1 MLAIVLVPSIVLL
14 GTGVVAAVYLFETGT
29 TAENFATAALSTTNL
44 GTEYATA
51 MEEERRLSL
60 LKLAGDQ
67 QAVVALAT
75 QRAQSDSV
83 TVAVQG
89 AAAKMSALEPQAMTN
104 SNAAANIRLSME
116 QPTIRKEVDTG
127 QISLDDANSYYSQLL
142 AFQVTGFQ
150 DFGKNA
156 PSTAVAAE
164 MSTNA
169 SLMEIVERMSQGN
182 ALAVAA
188 ITAGG
193 LTAKQFPVYAKQ
205 IGAYHADLET
215 VQHELTH
222 DEQTMYDKL
231 TATTAW
237 QQLVG
242 MENAIELRGP
252 RTTDP
257 QGTDGLPLG
266 MATWENDIRQVNSGL
281 LAIWQTQN
289 VHAQQLAADT
299 GHNTAVESVWGGV
312 AVLLVAAAA
321 FLVGLLLS
329 NRLVRRMRRLRAETL
344 ELAEERLP
352 QLVTRLREGKEVD
365 VDTEV
370 PPLDHGTDELGQ
382 VADAF
387 NKAQHTAVAAAVAEA
402 RTREGVNA
410 VFLNLAHRNQVV
422 VHRQLEVLDKAEY
435 NQEDPEQLDL
445 LFQLDHLATRAR
457 RNAENL
463 VILGGEQPRRQWRNP
478 VALSEIVR
486 AAASE
491 TEEYAR
497 IRIARLPEEFVVGT
511 AVADLI
517 HLLAE
522 LFDNAT
528 SFSPP
533 DSRVDVSGNQAGR
546 GVIVEITDQGLG
558 IPPDELA
565 RINTEL
571 RETPDFSA
579 MQLSSDSRLGLFV
592 VGRLAARH
600 GISVRMAES
609 DYCGI
614 RAIVMIPSALVGGD
628 QQSETPA
635 DEAAPATRADTAWW
649 RRREQHQPQHQKV
662 GPSAGPTWPVDEPEE
677 PTRTAAPV
685 RPRVAAMAATPSR
698 QRGAFPPPTDGRPE
712 LPRRRRQASLA
723 PQLAQRAA
731 AWQVTEPDDEPP
743 FSADQSRDF
752 MAAIQTATQRARHAL
767 DTHQADIH
775 QDNSGTA
782 RAE

>member
-1 MLAIVLVPSIVLL
+1 VLAIVLVPSIVLL
-14 GTGVVAAVYLFETGT
+14 GTGVAAAVYLFQTGT
-29 TAENFATAALSTTNL
+29 TAENFATAALTTTNL

-51 MEEERRLSL
+51 VEEERRLSL

-67 QAVVALAT
+67 QAIVALAT
-75 QRAQSDSV
+75 QRTQTDGVTASV
-83 TVAVQG
+83 LG
-89 AAAKMSALEPQAMTN
+89 AAQRMSALEPQAMTN
-104 SNAAANIRLSME
+104 SNAADSVRVYTE

-127 QISLDDANSYYSQLL
+127 RISLDDAYFYYSQLL

-150 DFGKNA
+150 DFGRNA

-164 MSTNA
+164 MSTTA
-169 SLMEIVERMSQGN
+169 TMMEIVERMSRGN

-188 ITAGG
+188 IAAGG
-193 LTAKQFPVYAKQ
+193 LTTKDFPEYAKQ
-205 IGAYHADLET
+205 IGAYHADLDT
-215 VQHELTH
+215 VQHELTGA
-222 DEQTMYDKL
+222 EQAMYNQL
-231 TATTAW
+231 TATGAW
-237 QQLVG
+237 RQLVG
-242 MENAIELRGP
+242 MENAIESRGP
-252 RTTDP
+252 RTSAP
-257 QGTDGLPLG
+257 QGLDGLPLSV
-266 MATWENDIRQVNSGL
+266 ATWENDIRQVNGGL
-281 LAIWQTQN
+281 LRIWQTQN
-289 VHAQQLAADT
+289 EHAEQLAAES
-299 GHNTAVESVWGGV
+299 GHSTAVESVWGGI
-312 AVLLVAAAA
+312 AVLLVAVAV
-321 FLVGLLLS
+321 FLVGLLLA

-352 QLVTRLREGKEVD
+352 QLVTRLRDGKQID
-365 VDTEV
+365 IDTDV

-402 RTREGVNA
+402 RTRAGVNA
-410 VFLNLAHRNQVV
+410 VFLNLAHRSQVV

-497 IRIARLPEEFVVGT
+497 IRIARLPEEFVAGT

-522 LFDNAT
+522 LLDNAT

-558 IPPDELA
+558 VPPDELA
-565 RINTEL
+565 RINAEL

-628 QQSETPA
+628 QQSEPTADDAVPA
-635 DEAAPATRADTAWW
+635 GPRGGAAWW
-649 RRREQHQPQHQKV
+649 ARRAQRAQQHEMP
-662 GPSAGPTWPVDEPEE
+662 GPVAGPTWPTEEPEE
-677 PTRTAAPV
+677 PARVATAARV
-685 RPRVAAMAATPSR
+685 RSRAPALVTTPSR
-698 QRGAFPPPTDGRPE
+698 QRGAVPPPTDGRPE

-723 PQLAQRAA
+723 PQLAQQATMTQ
-731 AWQVTEPDDEPP
+731 QVDVSDDEPA
-743 FSADQSRDF
+743 FSPDQSRDF
-752 MAAIQTATQRARHAL
+752 MAAIQTATRRARHAL
-767 DTHQADIH
+767 DIRQAG
-775 QDNSGTA
+775 NSDTA